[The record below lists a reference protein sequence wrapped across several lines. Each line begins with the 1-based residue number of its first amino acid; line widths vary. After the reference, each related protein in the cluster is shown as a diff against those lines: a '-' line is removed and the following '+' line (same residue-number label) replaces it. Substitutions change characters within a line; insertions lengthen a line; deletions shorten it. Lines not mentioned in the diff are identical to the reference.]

1 MALDHGMPME
11 LPLLSCRL
19 DERRLEAQLT
29 RYRALAASVSG
40 STREPQRLR
49 IEFDDGADIELLRRT
64 VAVEREC
71 CSFFEIE
78 LDERA
83 RTLSVGVAEP
93 ALVPS
98 LDAIADAFRL
108 I

>member
-1 MALDHGMPME
+1 MALDHGMPTE
-11 LPLLSCRL
+11 LPLASCRL
-19 DERRLEAQLT
+19 DGGRLEAQLS
-29 RYRALAASVSG
+29 RYRALAADVSG
-40 STREPQRLR
+40 STREPQRLTV
-49 IEFDDGADIELLRRT
+49 EFGDRVDLDLLRRT

-83 RTLSVGVAEP
+83 RTLAVGVAE
-93 ALVPS
+93 AASVPS
-98 LDAIADAFRL
+98 LDAIAEAFRL